1 MKAGDKLDYV
11 TLPKDSSPIQLMNN
25 LTSKSSFPPLC
36 HLPSNLWLESFTIFS
51 YLKSSKL
58 SFNECKK
65 RVECIV
71 FNLLMSYIY
80 HSMHFYQKM
89 LHQWVK

>member
-36 HLPSNLWLESFTIFS
+36 HLPSNL
-51 YLKSSKL
+51 
-58 SFNECKK
+58 
-65 RVECIV
+65 
-71 FNLLMSYIY
+71 
-80 HSMHFYQKM
+80 
-89 LHQWVK
+89 